1 MFYGIVSDDNTTV
14 NIPFGQKS
22 EYTYSNGNHV
32 ELWGLD
38 SDLYGY
44 DTGSV
49 DVAIVVDG
57 SNVTLDFGD
66 EWGIWARIID
76 AGNIGVLLPG
86 ITAVKN

>member
-1 MFYGIVSDDNTTV
+1 MVI
-14 NIPFGQKS
+14 
-22 EYTYSNGNHV
+22 
-32 ELWGLD
+32 
-38 SDLYGY
+38 
-44 DTGSV
+44 